1 MSLIVY
7 LIDDDEVFNTLNAAI
22 IEFVDPAIHVR
33 VFKSGEEVMEYLNAN
48 QETQAPDLV
57 FLDIRMPNMDGFE
70 LLDTIVSMAKNPFA
84 NSKVYMLSSTLN
96 EKDLNRT
103 RQYPII
109 SSFLGKPL
117 TVELFRE
124 ITDSLNIGH

>member
-22 IEFVDPAIHVR
+22 IEFVDPAIRVQ
-33 VFKSGEEVMEYLNAN
+33 VFKSGEEVMEYLTAN
-48 QETQAPDLV
+48 HDTQAPHLV

-70 LLDTIVSMAKNPFA
+70 LLDSIGSLAKNPFV

-96 EKDLNRT
+96 EKDLIRT
-103 RQYPII
+103 NQYPII

-124 ITDSLNIGH
+124 IIDTMNVGD